1 METRWL
7 EDFMVLAESGS
18 FTRSAQARHLTQPA
32 FSRRIKALESWVGCD
47 LIDRSSYPTRLTPAG
62 EVFKGQAVAM
72 LTQIHATRALLQGMR
87 PLPEETMEFAVPHT
101 LSFAFFPKWL
111 TQVESGF
118 GPLSCRLQASNV
130 HDALLSFVEGGSDLL
145 MCYHHPK
152 QPVELANERYTGLI
166 LGIERL
172 RPYSRCDSN
181 GQALFRLPGSERAPL
196 PFLGFASN
204 AYFRLMTELIM
215 ENAPEHCH
223 MMQRYETDM
232 AEGLKYM
239 VLEGHGVAF
248 LPDSIVARELHAG
261 EVVLAASDD
270 ERWSVEMEI
279 RLYRDLKHGRP
290 ALNAFWDYLK
300 TIYPQ
305 V

>member
-7 EDFMVLAESGS
+7 EDFIVLAESGS
-18 FTRSAQARHLTQPA
+18 FTRSAQTRHLTQPA

-62 EVFKGQAVAM
+62 EVFKEQAIGM
-72 LTQIHATRALLQGMR
+72 LNQIHAMRALMQGMR

-111 TQVESGF
+111 SRVEADF

-130 HDALLSFVEGGSDLL
+130 HDALLAFVEGGCDLL

-152 QPVELANERYTGLI
+152 QPVELGSERYAGLN
-166 LGIERL
+166 LGVERL
-172 RPYSRCDSN
+172 RPYACTDEQ
-181 GQALFRLPGSERAPL
+181 GEPKWFLPGTVAEPL
-196 PFLGFASN
+196 PFLGYAAN

-215 ENAPEHCH
+215 ENAPEPCH
-223 MMQRYETDM
+223 LNQRYETDM
-232 AEGLKYM
+232 AEGLKNM

-248 LPDSIVARELHAG
+248 LPASTVERELAAG
-261 EVVLAASDD
+261 QLALAADA
-270 ERWSVEMEI
+270 RWGVDMEI
-279 RLYRDLKHGRP
+279 RLYRDLKRGRP
-290 ALNAFWDYLK
+290 VLDAFWAWLSDH
-300 TIYPQ
+300 YPA

>member
-7 EDFMVLAESGS
+7 EDFIVLAESGS

-62 EVFKGQAVAM
+62 EVFKEQAVGM
-72 LTQIHATRALLQGMR
+72 LNQIHATRALLQGMR

-101 LSFAFFPKWL
+101 LSFAFFPQWL
-111 TQVESGF
+111 SQVERGF

-130 HDALLSFVEGGSDLL
+130 HDALLGFVEGGCDLL

-152 QPVELANERYTGLI
+152 QPVELSGDRYAGLK
-166 LGIERL
+166 LGVERL
-172 RPYSRCDSN
+172 RPYSRADAE
-181 GQALFRLPGSERAPL
+181 GQPLYRLPGTVDCPL
-196 PFLGFASN
+196 PFLGYASN
-204 AYFRLMTELIM
+204 AYFRLMTELIL
-215 ENAPEHCH
+215 ENAPEPCH
-223 MMQRYETDM
+223 LNQRYETDM
-232 AEGLKYM
+232 AEGLKNM

-248 LPDSIVARELHAG
+248 LPDSTVARELAAG
-261 EVVLAASDD
+261 QVVQAAED
-270 ERWSVEMEI
+270 RWGVGMEI
-279 RLYRDLKHGRP
+279 RLYRDLKRARP
-290 ALNAFWDYLK
+290 ALDAFWSYLAEN
-300 TIYPQ
+300 YPQ

>member
-7 EDFMVLAESGS
+7 EDFIVLAESGS

-62 EVFKGQAVAM
+62 EVFKEQAVAM
-72 LTQIHATRALLQGMR
+72 LNQIHATRALMQGMR
-87 PLPEETMEFAVPHT
+87 PLPEDTMEFAVPHT
-101 LSFAFFPKWL
+101 LSFSFFPKWL
-111 TQVESGF
+111 SRVREGY
-118 GPLSCRLQASNV
+118 GDLSCRLQASNV
-130 HDALLSFVEGGSDLL
+130 HDALLAFVEGGCDLL

-152 QPVELANERYTGLI
+152 QPVELSNDRYAGLN

-172 RPYSRCDSN
+172 KPYARADAQ
-181 GQALFRLPGSERAPL
+181 GQPEFRLPGSAKSTL
-196 PFLGFASN
+196 PFLGYAAN

-215 ENAPEHCH
+215 ENAPEPCH
-223 MMQRYETDM
+223 LHQRYETDM
-232 AEGLKYM
+232 AEGLKNM

-248 LPDSIVARELHAG
+248 LPDSTVERELAAG
-261 EVVLAASDD
+261 QLAQAADD
-270 ERWSVEMEI
+270 RWGVDMEI
-279 RLYRDLKHGRP
+279 RLYRDLKRSRP
-290 ALNAFWDYLK
+290 ALESFWQYLQ
-300 TIYPQ
+300 TQYPA